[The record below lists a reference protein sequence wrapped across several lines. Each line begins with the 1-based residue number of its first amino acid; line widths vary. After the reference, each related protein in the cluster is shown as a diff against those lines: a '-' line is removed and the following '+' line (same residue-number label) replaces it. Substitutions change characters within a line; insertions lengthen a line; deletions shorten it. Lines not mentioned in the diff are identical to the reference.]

1 MLNQLV
7 NNFLYCLAV
16 GAIWRINPSNV
27 DLQEVQCWS
36 CNRECLYCDWSR
48 DIQWN
53 IAWALR
59 LYFIIYP
66 HSRHDTYSIKEI
78 AIFTYTKLHIFD
90 FFLHF
95 LDFAFDSH
103 FRILKLQSQQK
114 IYFVEP
120 WSLVQAIMVTHNS
133 VYTHL
138 AFSWKKNCPK
148 SSVNK
153 VVRCNYIL
161 HGIFSMFYPE
171 SKLTSNQ

>member
-1 MLNQLV
+1 MSVLWLESW
-7 NNFLYCLAV
+7 Y
-16 GAIWRINPSNV
+16 
-27 DLQEVQCWS
+27 
-36 CNRECLYCDWSR
+36 
-48 DIQWN
+48 
-53 IAWALR
+53 
-59 LYFIIYP
+59 
-66 HSRHDTYSIKEI
+66 TMKYSLSPQ
-78 AIFTYTKLHIFD
+78 AIFHCISLLSTQYRFNIGNSRIYAYKITYFW